1 MCKYF
6 YIKKCP
12 RGGCSETSWKK
23 AQVWGWT
30 EEECRDALRRH
41 LEKSSY
47 HCMISAD
54 DVNQCM
60 QDAVVR
66 ESEYIEQGEEPHKRR
81 RVDDAASAPQASDA
95 AHLPSSQGS
104 YSATPPPPS
113 LRGPALADTP
123 QPAPRVPAT
132 FVMQGSMVEQIVE
145 ILARAQQGVRA
156 CARLASQASTA
167 FADEYENIE
176 DAKRALL
183 GLIGQDA

>member
-12 RGGCSETSWKK
+12 KGGCSESSWKK

-30 EEECRDALRRH
+30 EEACREALQRH

-47 HCMISAD
+47 HCMISAH

-60 QDAVVR
+60 QDVVVR
-66 ESEYIEQGEEPHKRR
+66 ESEYVQQGEEPHKRR
-81 RVDDAASAPQASDA
+81 RVDDAASAQASDA

-104 YSATPPPPS
+104 YSATPPPPC

-156 CARLASQASTA
+156 CARLASAASTA

-176 DAKRALL
+176 EVKRGLL